1 MISVAILSLA
11 LTMGA
16 ADARTDAPLVPGA
29 IELDDLGR
37 YDSPR
42 SFDDTVEYY
51 ERYFRGDRQRRWRHI
66 VNLPTVR
73 AQHVENKKKESG
85 WSGIN
90 IYEHRGKVRIYVIPN
105 LEYLSKPK
113 PKSSKKKR

>member
-1 MISVAILSLA
+1 MISVAVLTLA
-11 LTMGA
+11 LTFGA

-29 IELDDLGR
+29 IELEDIGR
-37 YDSPR
+37 YESPR
-42 SFDDTVEYY
+42 SFDDTVKYY

-73 AQHVENKKKESG
+73 AQHVENKKQESG
-85 WSGIN
+85 WLGIN

-105 LEYLSKPK
+105 LEYIAK
-113 PKSSKKKR
+113 PKSRSSKNKK